1 MLSQVEL
8 LCFICPKFIFFLPKS
23 HSICCL
29 CTMHRLT
36 LLLVQCWY
44 VFSFFHFC
52 SLPLLQPY
60 HHALRPFLPM
70 DTTLSLEGPPWP
82 ARYTAGTVFILSFF
96 LSFLLTSSFAA
107 ESLHSTTL
115 LADGHTLS
123 LEGPPWP
130 HHQPRRCVNSN
141 GVWQG
146 QDMMMLICSSI
157 TLCLA
162 VVRHLAVPLPGT
174 CAMSPGPH
182 HLTCHVAVPLT
193 AARAISPC
201 FSTIRTALLGSS
213 HQLAFCW
220 CIFFFFFFLS
230 TTTCGPVT
238 TLPHHALC

>member
-8 LCFICPKFIFFLPKS
+8 LCFICPKVIFFLPKS

-60 HHALRPFLPM
+60 HHALQPFLPT

-82 ARYTAGTVFILSFF
+82 THYTAGTVFLFLSFF

-107 ESLHSTTL
+107 KSLHSTTL
-115 LADGHTLS
+115 LADRHTLS

-130 HHQPRRCVNSN
+130 HHRPRRRVDGNDAWLDV
-141 GVWQG
+141 G
-146 QDMMMLICSSI
+146 L
-157 TLCLA
+157 
-162 VVRHLAVPLPGT
+162 
-174 CAMSPGPH
+174 
-182 HLTCHVAVPLT
+182 
-193 AARAISPC
+193 
-201 FSTIRTALLGSS
+201 
-213 HQLAFCW
+213 
-220 CIFFFFFFLS
+220 
-230 TTTCGPVT
+230 
-238 TLPHHALC
+238 